1 MIHRVD
7 MTDNAVK
14 MSTQRRNKR
23 RALEL
28 KTFCS
33 PALIIMI

>member
-7 MTDNAVK
+7 MTDNADK
-14 MSTQRRNKR
+14 MSTQRRDKR

-28 KTFCS
+28 KTIRS